1 MEDFYTISHLQDDGC
16 RRAITAFYGTER
28 AAQECAD
35 TFGLWHDARLCTDAE
50 YAYFVSV
57 GQELYA

>member
-16 RRAITAFYGTER
+16 RRAIIAFYGTASE
-28 AAQECAD
+28 AQACAD
-35 TFGLWHDARLCTDAE
+35 TFGPWHDARLCTDAE